1 MIISRYEERIAYGN
15 RKFDFTADTL
25 KELNEAFK
33 EEYLISDIT
42 DIQEADVMRAL
53 EHNLDAVY
61 TDTWGDERD
70 LQDYIVDFIND
81 IIDWNGDF
89 EAMEIDTNYTGEL
102 NYIKVFDS
110 EVQI

>member
-42 DIQEADVMRAL
+42 DIQETDVIKAL

-61 TDTWGDERD
+61 TNTWGDERP
-70 LQDYIVDFIND
+70 LECYIIDFLND
-81 IIDWNGDF
+81 IMDYDGDF
-89 EAMEIDTNYTGEL
+89 EVMEIDTNYTGEL
-102 NYIKVFDS
+102 NYTKVFDS
-110 EVQI
+110 EVHI